1 MFFNCAAFAVIY
13 FLILSKFPFITYV
26 YTAIAAIFGFIYVI
40 YNRGFSGKGITP
52 EMLPDTMTAEQKQ
65 EFIEDGQR
73 RLKKSRPLLMV
84 VFAFAFTFIMD
95 IISLFALPFLS
106 NIFS

>member
-40 YNRGFSGKGITP
+40 YNRGFSGKGVTP
-52 EMLPDTMTAEQKQ
+52 EMLPDTMSLAEK
-65 EFIEDGQR
+65 EKFIEDAKL
-73 RLKKSRPLLMV
+73 RLHKSNWMLTLIFP
-84 VFAFAFTFIMD
+84 AIFTVGCDMFYLFVIEG
-95 IISLFALPFLS
+95 LFAA
-106 NIFS
+106 